1 MEKLV
6 LRLFSIFVISTQ
18 PTFNQ
23 WATFLSNTPFSHIPT
38 EISGALKKRIPTCHN
53 EVNLISFLAKITIG
67 FDMIRGVLS
76 DARCGNAFRSALSL
90 ILVQITLFGD
100 CINGIAPLMS
110 SAFAQEAQKSSISL
124 NEPLFDIQVEGN
136 ESIPALSILQK
147 TKIQRGR
154 PVSRDQV
161 IEDVRQ
167 LFATR
172 WFSSVQPVYRKTDQ
186 GLVLVFKV
194 KERPIVEK
202 VEFRGNSKIK
212 TKRLEATTG
221 LKIGSPF
228 DISANQESVHRIKQL
243 YVERGYRFA
252 EVKLLKGDGPDDRQV
267 IFEINE
273 GPKVVVSGISF
284 QGNKF
289 VSSGVLKTK
298 LLTKKA
304 PLGLSVLG
312 GKFDPATVEDDL
324 ISLKQYYNGLGF
336 FDVKIEEKV
345 GFNKDRS
352 KVQIDYTVNE
362 GKRYQIRD
370 ILIEG
375 NQIFSEEEIRDDIK
389 LASGEFFNSRTLSTD
404 VEKLTTKYGERGHLF
419 ARVNPVPR
427 FLEAPGEVDLVYQ
440 INEDKPYRIRRIT
453 PHIAGDNPRTKSS
466 VLTNPLMVSPGDLA
480 NQRLITKSKRRIEGG
495 QVFEKGPQNGPR
507 INVTKVDPQRELAE
521 IRKDDV
527 LRGQNNENNEL
538 DHNVEQGQ
546 IYDDGILNEQKR
558 EQEVFRGQNYDNGI
572 PQPLNPLFGNS
583 PLGDPMG
590 TEFPQQQP
598 GWVDLDVYASES
610 RTGRLMF
617 GVGVNSDAGVVGSIV
632 LQEQNFDILR
642 PPRSFEDI
650 LDGTAWRGGGQQF
663 RAEAVPGDQ
672 VSRYLVNWTDP
683 YFLDTNF
690 SLGVSGFYFTR
701 YYTNWNEE
709 RVGTRLNLGR
719 QLTQEWSV
727 NGQFRLENV
736 DLMNPTTPTPAIVQQ
751 SVGNNLLNTFR
762 LAATHDTRDAAFLPA
777 EGHIFEAAVEQ
788 AVGDF
793 DYTRLET
800 NASQYFTIYKRP
812 DGGGRHILSLSASLG
827 WTDTGT
833 PVFERYYAGGFQT
846 FRGFEFRGVTPREN
860 GVAIGG
866 RWSFLGS
873 AQYMVPIT
881 ADEMIQM
888 VFFSDFGT
896 VEDSV
901 TLDQFRV
908 SVGAGLRLTVPAMGP
923 VPVALDFAVPLAK
936 ESFDQ
941 TQVFSF
947 YVGFT
952 R

>member
-1 MEKLV
+1 M
-6 LRLFSIFVISTQ
+6 
-18 PTFNQ
+18 
-23 WATFLSNTPFSHIPT
+23 
-38 EISGALKKRIPTCHN
+38 ALC
-53 EVNLISFLAKITIG
+53 
-67 FDMIRGVLS
+67 
-76 DARCGNAFRSALSL
+76 L
-90 ILVQITLFGD
+90 ILVQLTLFGD
-100 CINGIAPLMS
+100 CFNGMIPLINTAC
-110 SAFAQEAQKSSISL
+110 AQEPAKKSFSL
-124 NEPLFDIQVEGN
+124 NDPIFDIQVEGN
-136 ESIPALSILQK
+136 HSIPALAILQK

-154 PVSRDQV
+154 PATRDQV
-161 IEDVRQ
+161 LEDVRL

-172 WFSSVQPVYRKTDQ
+172 WFSSVQPVYRNTEQ

-202 VEFRGNSKIK
+202 VEFRGNKKVK

-221 LKIGSPF
+221 LKVGSPF
-228 DISANQESVHRIKQL
+228 DVSANQESVQRIKQL

-252 EVKLLKGDGPDDRQV
+252 EINLLKGGDPEDRQV
-267 IFEINE
+267 IFEIKE
-273 GPKVVVSGISF
+273 GPKVIVTGIKF
-284 QGNKF
+284 NGNKF
-289 VSSGVLKTK
+289 VSDGVLKTK

-304 PLGLSVLG
+304 PLGMGVFG
-312 GKFDPATVEDDL
+312 GKFDPTTVEDDL
-324 ISLKQYYNGLGF
+324 VALKQYYNSLGF
-336 FDVKIEEKV
+336 FDVKIDEKI
-345 GFNKDRS
+345 GFNKERS
-352 KVQIDYTVNE
+352 HVQIEYTVNE
-362 GKRYQIRD
+362 GKRYKIRD

-375 NQIFSEEEIRDDIK
+375 NRIFSEDEIRDNIH
-389 LASGEFFNSRTLSTD
+389 LASGEYFNSRTLSKD
-404 VEKLTTKYGERGHLF
+404 VDQLTVKYGELGHLF
-419 ARVNPVPR
+419 AKVNPVPR

-440 INEDKPYRIRRIT
+440 ISEDKPYRIRKIT
-453 PHIAGDNPRTKSS
+453 PHISGDNPRTKSS
-466 VLTNPLMVSPGDLA
+466 VLTNPLMVAPGDLA
-480 NQRLITKSKRRIEGG
+480 NQRLITKSKRRIEGNK
-495 QVFEKGPQNGPR
+495 VFQTGPQNGPR
-507 INVTKVDPQRELAE
+507 INVTRVDPQRELAE
-521 IRKDDV
+521 VRRDDV
-527 LRGQNNENNEL
+527 VRGQNYEL
-538 DHNVEQGQ
+538 DQKFDQGV
-546 IYDDGILNEQKR
+546 IYDDGIIHEQQR
-558 EQEVFRGQNYDNGI
+558 TQEVFRGQNYDNGI
-572 PQPLNPLFGNS
+572 PEPLNPLFGNS

-632 LQEQNFDILR
+632 LQEENFDILR
-642 PPRSFEDI
+642 PPRSMEDI
-650 LDGTAWRGGGQQF
+650 LDGTAWRGGGQRF

-701 YYTNWNEE
+701 FYTDWDEE
-709 RVGTRLNLGR
+709 RVGMRLNLGR

-736 DLMNPTTPTPAIVQQ
+736 DLKNPRIPTPPIVQQ

-762 LAATHDTRDAAFLPA
+762 LSATHDTRDAAFLPA
-777 EGHIFEAAVEQ
+777 EGHILEFAAEQ

-793 DYTRLET
+793 DYSRLET

-827 WTDTGT
+827 WTDSDT

-846 FRGFEFRGVTPREN
+846 FRGFEFRGVTPRQY

-896 VEDSV
+896 VEEDVS
-901 TLDQFRV
+901 LDQFRV

-923 VPVALDFAVPLAK
+923 VPVALDFSVPLAK
-936 ESFDQ
+936 ETFDQ

>member
-1 MEKLV
+1 
-6 LRLFSIFVISTQ
+6 
-18 PTFNQ
+18 
-23 WATFLSNTPFSHIPT
+23 
-38 EISGALKKRIPTCHN
+38 
-53 EVNLISFLAKITIG
+53 
-67 FDMIRGVLS
+67 MIRGVLS
-76 DARCGNAFRSALSL
+76 DTRCNSAFNRAIRL
-90 ILVQITLFGD
+90 ILVQIIIFGN
-100 CINGIAPLMS
+100 CIGGVSPLINSVCAQGISKPAIDP
-110 SAFAQEAQKSSISL
+110 K
-124 NEPLFDIQVEGN
+124 EPIFDVRVEGN
-136 ESIPALSILQK
+136 ESIPALAILQK

-154 PVSRDQV
+154 PATRDMV
-161 IEDVRQ
+161 LEDVRL

-172 WFSSVQPVYRKTDQ
+172 WFSSVSPVYRKTDQ
-186 GLVLVFKV
+186 GLVLVYKV

-202 VEFRGNSKIK
+202 VEFRGNDKVK
-212 TKRLEATTG
+212 TKRLAATTG
-221 LKIGSPF
+221 LKVGSPY
-228 DISANQESVHRIKQL
+228 DIAANQESVNRLKQL

-252 EVKLLKGDGPDDRQV
+252 EIKLLKGDHPDDREV
-267 IFEINE
+267 IFDIKE
-273 GPKVVVSGISF
+273 GPKVVVSSIKFS
-284 QGNKF
+284 GNKF
-289 VSSGVLKTK
+289 VRDGVLKTK
-298 LLTKKA
+298 LQTKKA
-304 PLGLSVLG
+304 PLGLSILG
-312 GKFDPATVEDDL
+312 GKFDPATIQDDL

-336 FDVKIEEKV
+336 FDVKIDEKV
-345 GFNKDRS
+345 GYNKDKSR
-352 KVQIDYTVNE
+352 VQIVYTINE
-362 GKRYQIRD
+362 GKRYKVRD

-375 NQIFSEEEIRDDIK
+375 NRIFSEEEIREDIE
-389 LASGEFFNSRTLSTD
+389 LASGEFFNSRTLSSD
-404 VEKLTTKYGERGHLF
+404 VEKLTTRYGELGHLF
-419 ARVNPVPR
+419 AKVNPVPR
-427 FLEAPGEVDLVYQ
+427 FLEKPGEVDLVYQ
-440 INEDKPYRIRRIT
+440 INEDKPYRIRKIT
-453 PHIAGDNPRTKSS
+453 AHIAGDNPRTKSS
-466 VLTNPLMVSPGDLA
+466 VLLNPMLVAPGDRA
-480 NQRLITKSKRRIEGG
+480 NQRLIAKSKRRIEGG
-495 QVFEKGPQNGPR
+495 KVFERGPQNGPR
-507 INVTKVDPQRELAE
+507 ISVTRVDPKKEVIVNRENDILRAQNANYQQKVQTVRHPNLKYYKQTERNQDLFDEIKTEPVAFESPQRSG
-521 IRKDDV
+521 D
-527 LRGQNNENNEL
+527 
-538 DHNVEQGQ
+538 
-546 IYDDGILNEQKR
+546 
-558 EQEVFRGQNYDNGI
+558 VFRAQNYDNGI
-572 PQPLNPLFGNS
+572 PEPLNPMFGNS

-632 LQEQNFDILR
+632 LQEENFDILR

-650 LDGTAWRGGGQQF
+650 LDGTAWRGGGQRF

-701 YYTNWNEE
+701 FYTDWDEE
-709 RVGTRLNLGR
+709 RVGTRLSLGR
-719 QLTQEWSV
+719 QLTQEWSI
-727 NGQFRLENV
+727 NGQYRLENV
-736 DLMNPTTPTPAIVQQ
+736 DLRNPRTPTPQIVQD

-762 LAATHDTRDAAFLPA
+762 LALTHDTRDAAFLPA
-777 EGHIFEAAVEQ
+777 EGHLLEMAAEQ

-793 DYTRLET
+793 DYSRLET
-800 NASQYFTIYKRP
+800 NASQYFTLYKRP

-827 WTDTGT
+827 WTDSGT

-846 FRGFEFRGVTPREN
+846 FRGFEFRGVTPRQN

-896 VEDSV
+896 VEESV
-901 TLDQFRV
+901 SLDQFRV
-908 SVGAGLRLTVPAMGP
+908 AVGAGLRLTVPAMGP
-923 VPVALDFAVPLAK
+923 VPVALDFSVPLAK

>member
-1 MEKLV
+1 
-6 LRLFSIFVISTQ
+6 
-18 PTFNQ
+18 
-23 WATFLSNTPFSHIPT
+23 
-38 EISGALKKRIPTCHN
+38 
-53 EVNLISFLAKITIG
+53 
-67 FDMIRGVLS
+67 MIRGVLS
-76 DARCGNAFRSALSL
+76 DTRCGNAFRLALCL
-90 ILVQITLFGD
+90 ILVQLTLFGD
-100 CINGIAPLMS
+100 CFNGAIPLTN
-110 SAFAQEAQKSSISL
+110 SACAQETAKKSISL
-124 NEPLFDIQVEGN
+124 NDPIFDIRVEGN
-136 ESIPALSILQK
+136 HSIPALAILQK

-154 PVSRDQV
+154 PASRDQV
-161 IEDVRQ
+161 LEDVRL

-186 GLVLVFKV
+186 GLVLVYKV

-202 VEFRGNSKIK
+202 VEFRGNKKVK

-221 LKIGSPF
+221 LKVGSPF
-228 DISANQESVHRIKQL
+228 DVAANQESVQRIKQL

-252 EVKLLKGDGPDDRQV
+252 EIKLLKGDDANDRQV
-267 IFEINE
+267 IFEIKE
-273 GPKVVVSGISF
+273 GPKVIVTGIKFS
-284 QGNKF
+284 GNKF
-289 VSSGVLKTK
+289 VRDGVLKTK

-304 PLGLSVLG
+304 PLGLSVFG
-312 GKFDPATVEDDL
+312 GKFDPSTVEDDL
-324 ISLKQYYNGLGF
+324 ISLKQYYNSLGF
-336 FDVKIEEKV
+336 FDVKIDEKI
-345 GFNKDRS
+345 GFNKERS
-352 KVQIDYTVNE
+352 HVQIEYTVNE
-362 GKRYQIRD
+362 GKRYKIRD

-375 NQIFSEEEIRDDIK
+375 NRIFSEDEIRDNIK

-404 VEKLTTKYGERGHLF
+404 VEKLTDKYGELGHLF
-419 ARVNPVPR
+419 AKVNPVPR

-440 INEDKPYRIRRIT
+440 INEDKPYRIRKIT
-453 PHIAGDNPRTKSS
+453 GHIAGDNPRTKSS
-466 VLTNPLMVSPGDLA
+466 VLTNPLMVAPGDLA
-480 NQRLITKSKRRIEGG
+480 NQKLIAKSKRRIEGNK
-495 QVFEKGPQNGPR
+495 VFQTGPQNGPR
-507 INVTKVDPQRELAE
+507 INVTRVDPQRELAE
-521 IRKDDV
+521 VRRDDV
-527 LRGQNNENNEL
+527 VRGQNYEL
-538 DHNVEQGQ
+538 DQKFDQGV
-546 IYDDGILNEQKR
+546 IYDDGIIHEQR
-558 EQEVFRGQNYDNGI
+558 RSQEVFRGQNYDNGI
-572 PQPLNPLFGNS
+572 PEPLNPLFGNS

-632 LQEQNFDILR
+632 LQEENFDILR

-650 LDGTAWRGGGQQF
+650 MDGTAWRGGGQRF

-701 YYTNWNEE
+701 FYTDWDEE
-709 RVGTRLNLGR
+709 RVGTRLSLGR

-736 DLMNPTTPTPAIVQQ
+736 DLRNPRTPTPPIVQQ
-751 SVGNNLLNTFR
+751 SVGNNLLSTFR
-762 LAATHDTRDAAFLPA
+762 LSATHDTRDAAFQPA
-777 EGHIFEAAVEQ
+777 EGHILELAAEQ

-793 DYTRLET
+793 DYSRLET
-800 NASQYFTIYKRP
+800 NASQYFTLYKRP

-827 WTDTGT
+827 WTDTDT

-846 FRGFEFRGVTPREN
+846 FRGFEFRGVTPRQN
-860 GVAIGG
+860 GVAVGG

-881 ADEMIQM
+881 ADEMVQM

-896 VEDSV
+896 VEEDVS
-901 TLDQFRV
+901 LDQFRV
-908 SVGAGLRLTVPAMGP
+908 AVGAGLRLTVPAMGP
-923 VPVALDFAVPLAK
+923 VPVALDFSVPLAK

>member
-1 MEKLV
+1 
-6 LRLFSIFVISTQ
+6 
-18 PTFNQ
+18 
-23 WATFLSNTPFSHIPT
+23 
-38 EISGALKKRIPTCHN
+38 
-53 EVNLISFLAKITIG
+53 
-67 FDMIRGVLS
+67 MIRGVLS
-76 DARCGNAFRSALSL
+76 DARCGNAFRWAFGL
-90 ILVQITLFGD
+90 ILVQITLFGE
-100 CINGIAPLMS
+100 CIEGIAPSMN
-110 SAFAQEAQKSSISL
+110 SAFAQKAEKGSISVD
-124 NEPLFDIQVEGN
+124 EPLFDIRVEGN
-136 ESIPALSILQK
+136 ESIPSLAILQK

-154 PVSRDQV
+154 PASRDQV
-161 IEDVRQ
+161 IEDVRH

-172 WFSSVQPVYRKTDQ
+172 WFSSVRPVYRKTDQ
-186 GLVLVFKV
+186 GLVLIFKV
-194 KERPIVEK
+194 QERPIVEK
-202 VEFRGNSKIK
+202 VEFRGNKKVK
-212 TKRLEATTG
+212 TKRLAATTG
-221 LKIGSPF
+221 LKVGSPF
-228 DISANQESVHRIKQL
+228 DVSANQESVHRIKQL

-252 EVKLLKGDGPDDRQV
+252 EIQLLKGSNANDRQV
-267 IFEINE
+267 IFEIKE
-273 GPKVVVSGISF
+273 GPKVVVSGIKF
-284 QGNKF
+284 HGNKF
-289 VSSGVLKTK
+289 VPAGVLKTK
-298 LLTKKA
+298 LQTKKA
-304 PLGLSVLG
+304 PLGLSMLG

-336 FDVKIEEKV
+336 FDVKIAEKV
-345 GFNKDRS
+345 GYNKARS
-352 KVQIDYTVNE
+352 RVQIEYTVNE
-362 GKRYQIRD
+362 GKRYKIRD
-370 ILIEG
+370 ILIQG
-375 NQIFSEEEIRDDIK
+375 NRIFSEDEIRDDIK
-389 LASGEFFNSRTLSTD
+389 LASGEFFNSRTLSKD
-404 VEKLTTKYGERGHLF
+404 VEKLNLKYGELGHLF
-419 ARVNPVPR
+419 ARVNPVPV
-427 FLEAPGEVDLVYQ
+427 FLETPGEVDLKYQ

-466 VLTNPLMVSPGDLA
+466 VLTNPLMVAPGDLA

-495 QVFEKGPQNGPR
+495 QVFEKGQNGPR
-507 INVTKVDPQRELAE
+507 INVTKVDPKRELAE
-521 IRKDDV
+521 SRKNDI
-527 LRGQNNENNEL
+527 LRGQNQEQ
-538 DHNVEQGQ
+538 NVYKRPRQTRDVLKRPGHEQGAF
-546 IYDDGILNEQKR
+546 R
-558 EQEVFRGQNYDNGI
+558 ESNPAKKVFQEPMPETSIFRGQNYDNGI
-572 PQPLNPLFGNS
+572 PETLNPLYGNS
-583 PLGDPMG
+583 PLGDPLG
-590 TEFPQQQP
+590 TDFPQQQP

-632 LQEQNFDILR
+632 LQEENFDILR

-650 LDGTAWRGGGQQF
+650 MDGTAWRGGGQRF

-701 YYTNWNEE
+701 FYEDWNEE
-709 RVGTRLNLGR
+709 RVGTRLTLGR

-736 DLMNPTTPTPAIVQQ
+736 DLQNPRTPTPAIVQA

-777 EGHIFEAAVEQ
+777 EGHLLEFAAEQ

-793 DYTRLET
+793 DYSRLET

-827 WTDTGT
+827 WTDSDT

-860 GVAIGG
+860 GIAVGG

-896 VEDSV
+896 VEEDVS
-901 TLDQFRV
+901 LDQFRV
-908 SVGAGLRLTVPAMGP
+908 AVGAGLRLTVPAMGP
-923 VPVALDFAVPLAK
+923 VPVALDFSVPLAK
-936 ESFDQ
+936 QDFDQ

>member
-1 MEKLV
+1 
-6 LRLFSIFVISTQ
+6 
-18 PTFNQ
+18 
-23 WATFLSNTPFSHIPT
+23 
-38 EISGALKKRIPTCHN
+38 
-53 EVNLISFLAKITIG
+53 
-67 FDMIRGVLS
+67 MIRGVLS
-76 DARCGNAFRSALSL
+76 DTRCGNALRWASSL
-90 ILVQITLFGD
+90 ILVQIILFGV
-100 CINGIAPLMS
+100 CINGNFPVMK
-110 SAFAQEAQKSSISL
+110 SASAQEGKKSAISL
-124 NEPLFDIQVEGN
+124 DEPLFDIRVEGN

-147 TKIQRGR
+147 TKSQRGR
-154 PVSRDQV
+154 PASRTQV
-161 IEDVRQ
+161 LEDMRL

-172 WFSSVQPVYRKTDQ
+172 WFSSVEPVYRKTEQ
-186 GLVLVFKV
+186 GLVLIFKV

-202 VEFRGNSKIK
+202 VEFRGNKKIK

-221 LKIGSPF
+221 LKVGSPF
-228 DISANQESVHRIKQL
+228 DVSANQESVHRIKQL

-252 EVKLLKGDGPDDRQV
+252 EITLVKGGLADDREV
-267 IFEINE
+267 IFEIKE
-273 GPKVVVSGISF
+273 GPKVVVSGIKF
-284 QGNKF
+284 RGNKF

-298 LLTKKA
+298 LQTKKA
-304 PLGLSVLG
+304 PLGLSILG
-312 GKFDPATVEDDL
+312 GKYDPSTVEDDL
-324 ISLKQYYNGLGF
+324 VSLKQYYNGLGF
-336 FDVKIEEKV
+336 FDVKIKEKV
-345 GFNKDRS
+345 GYNKDRS
-352 KVQIDYTVNE
+352 RVQIEYTINE
-362 GKRYQIRD
+362 GKRYKIRE
-370 ILIEG
+370 ILIQG
-375 NQIFSEEEIRDDIK
+375 NRIFSEEEIRDDFK
-389 LASGEFFNSRTLSTD
+389 LVSGEFFNSRTLSKD
-404 VEKLTTKYGERGHLF
+404 VDKLTTRYGEIGHLF
-419 ARVNPVPR
+419 AKVNPVPR
-427 FLEAPGEVDLVYQ
+427 FLEAPGQVDLVYQ

-466 VLTNPLMVSPGDLA
+466 VLTNPLLVAPGDLA
-480 NQRLITKSKRRIEGG
+480 NQRLIQKSKRRIEGG
-495 QVFEKGPQNGPR
+495 QVFEKGQNGPR
-507 INVTKVDPQRELAE
+507 INITKVDPQREV
-521 IRKDDV
+521 INSRKNDV
-527 LRGQNNENNEL
+527 LRGQNNERDQNIKRTRYNEL
-538 DHNVEQGQ
+538 DQNYERGQ
-546 IYDDGILNEQKR
+546 IYDDGILNEQNRTQKILR
-558 EQEVFRGQNYDNGI
+558 GQNKIFRGQNYDNGI
-572 PQPLNPLFGNS
+572 PEPLNPLFGNS

-632 LQEQNFDILR
+632 LQEENFDILR
-642 PPRSFEDI
+642 PPRSMEDL
-650 LDGTAWRGGGQQF
+650 LDGTAWRGGGQRF

-672 VSRYLVNWTDP
+672 VSRYLLNWTDP

-701 YYTNWNEE
+701 FYEDWDEE
-709 RVGTRLNLGR
+709 RVGTRLTLGR
-719 QLTQEWSV
+719 QLTQEWSI

-736 DLMNPTTPTPAIVQQ
+736 DLRNPRTPTPPIVQQ

-762 LAATHDTRDAAFLPA
+762 IAATHDTRDAAFLPA

-793 DYTRLET
+793 DYSRLET
-800 NASQYFTIYKRP
+800 NASQYFTLFSRP
-812 DGGGRHILSLSASLG
+812 DGGGRHILSISASLG
-827 WTDTGT
+827 WTDSDT

-860 GVAIGG
+860 GIAVGG

-896 VEDSV
+896 VEESV
-901 TLDQFRV
+901 SLDQFRV

-936 ESFDQ
+936 ETFDE

>member
-1 MEKLV
+1 
-6 LRLFSIFVISTQ
+6 
-18 PTFNQ
+18 N
-23 WATFLSNTPFSHIPT
+23 
-38 EISGALKKRIPTCHN
+38 
-53 EVNLISFLAKITIG
+53 IG
-67 FDMIRGVLS
+67 
-76 DARCGNAFRSALSL
+76 C
-90 ILVQITLFGD
+90 
-100 CINGIAPLMS
+100 
-110 SAFAQEAQKSSISL
+110 AQETAKKSFSL
-124 NEPLFDIQVEGN
+124 NEPIFDIQVEGN
-136 ESIPALSILQK
+136 HSIPALAILQK

-154 PVSRDQV
+154 PATRDQV
-161 IEDVRQ
+161 LEDVRL

-172 WFSSVQPVYRKTDQ
+172 WFSSVQPVYRNTEQ

-202 VEFRGNSKIK
+202 VEFRGNKKVK

-221 LKIGSPF
+221 LKVGSPF
-228 DISANQESVHRIKQL
+228 DVSANQESVQRIKQL

-252 EVKLLKGDGPDDRQV
+252 EINLLKGGDPEDRQV
-267 IFEINE
+267 IFEIKE
-273 GPKVVVSGISF
+273 GPKVIVTGIKF
-284 QGNKF
+284 NGNKF
-289 VSSGVLKTK
+289 VSDGVLKTK

-304 PLGLSVLG
+304 PLGMGVFG
-312 GKFDPATVEDDL
+312 GKFDPTTVEDDL
-324 ISLKQYYNGLGF
+324 VALKQYYNSLGF
-336 FDVKIEEKV
+336 FDVKIDEKI
-345 GFNKDRS
+345 GFNKERS
-352 KVQIDYTVNE
+352 HVQIEYTVNE
-362 GKRYQIRD
+362 GKRYKIRD

-375 NQIFSEEEIRDDIK
+375 NRIFSEDEIRDNIH
-389 LASGEFFNSRTLSTD
+389 LASGEYFNSRTLSKD
-404 VEKLTTKYGERGHLF
+404 VDQLTVKYGELGHLF
-419 ARVNPVPR
+419 AKVNPVPR

-440 INEDKPYRIRRIT
+440 ISEDKPYRIRKIT
-453 PHIAGDNPRTKSS
+453 PHISGDNPRTKSS
-466 VLTNPLMVSPGDLA
+466 VLTNPLMVAPGDLA
-480 NQRLITKSKRRIEGG
+480 NQRLITKSKRRIEGNK
-495 QVFEKGPQNGPR
+495 VFQTGPQNGPR
-507 INVTKVDPQRELAE
+507 INVTRVDPQRELAE
-521 IRKDDV
+521 VRRDDV
-527 LRGQNNENNEL
+527 VRGQNYEL
-538 DHNVEQGQ
+538 DQKFDQGV
-546 IYDDGILNEQKR
+546 IYDDGIIHEQQR
-558 EQEVFRGQNYDNGI
+558 TQEVFRGQNYDNGI
-572 PQPLNPLFGNS
+572 PEPLNPLFGNS

-632 LQEQNFDILR
+632 LQEENFDILR
-642 PPRSFEDI
+642 PPRSMEDI
-650 LDGTAWRGGGQQF
+650 LDGTAWRGGGQRF

-701 YYTNWNEE
+701 FYTDWDEE
-709 RVGTRLNLGR
+709 RVGMRLNLGR

-736 DLMNPTTPTPAIVQQ
+736 DLKNPRIPTPPIVQQ

-762 LAATHDTRDAAFLPA
+762 LSATHDTRDAAFLPA
-777 EGHIFEAAVEQ
+777 EGHILEFAAEQ

-793 DYTRLET
+793 DYSRLET

-827 WTDTGT
+827 WTDSDT

-846 FRGFEFRGVTPREN
+846 FRGFEFRGVTPRQY

-896 VEDSV
+896 VEEDVS
-901 TLDQFRV
+901 LDQFRV

-923 VPVALDFAVPLAK
+923 VPVALDFSVPLAK
-936 ESFDQ
+936 ETFDQ

>member
-1 MEKLV
+1 
-6 LRLFSIFVISTQ
+6 
-18 PTFNQ
+18 
-23 WATFLSNTPFSHIPT
+23 
-38 EISGALKKRIPTCHN
+38 
-53 EVNLISFLAKITIG
+53 
-67 FDMIRGVLS
+67 MIRGVLS
-76 DARCGNAFRSALSL
+76 DTRCGNAFRWATSL
-90 ILVQITLFGD
+90 ILVQIILFGD
-100 CINGIAPLMS
+100 FLNGTIPMMS
-110 SAFAQEAQKSSISL
+110 SAFAQENQQRSISL
-124 NEPLFDIQVEGN
+124 NDPLFDIRVEGN
-136 ESIPALSILQK
+136 ESIPALAILQK

-154 PVSRDQV
+154 PVTRDQV
-161 IEDVRQ
+161 LEDVRL

-172 WFSSVQPVYRKTDQ
+172 WFSSVQPVYRKTEQ
-186 GLVLVFKV
+186 GLVLIFKV
-194 KERPIVEK
+194 RERPIVEK
-202 VEFRGNSKIK
+202 VEFRGNKKVK
-212 TKRLEATTG
+212 TKRLAATTG
-221 LKIGSPF
+221 LKVGSPF
-228 DISANQESVHRIKQL
+228 DVSANLESVHRLKQL
-243 YVERGYRFA
+243 YVERGYRFV
-252 EVKLLKGDGPDDRQV
+252 EINLSKGGDANDRQV
-267 IFEINE
+267 IFEIKE
-273 GPKVVVSGISF
+273 GPKVVVSGIKF
-284 QGNKF
+284 RGNKF
-289 VSSGVLKTK
+289 VSAGVLKTK

-304 PLGLSVLG
+304 PFGLSVLG
-312 GKFDPATVEDDL
+312 GKYDPSTVEDDL

-336 FDVKIEEKV
+336 FDVKIAEKV
-345 GFNKDRS
+345 GYNKERS
-352 KVQIDYTVNE
+352 RVQIEYTVNE
-362 GKRYQIRD
+362 GKRYKIRD
-370 ILIEG
+370 ILIKG
-375 NQIFSEEEIRDDIK
+375 NQIFSEDEIRDDIK

-404 VEKLTTKYGERGHLF
+404 VDKLTVKYGERGHLF
-419 ARVNPVPR
+419 AKVNPVPR

-440 INEDKPYRIRRIT
+440 INEDKPYRIRKIT
-453 PHIAGDNPRTKSS
+453 PHISGDNPRTKSS
-466 VLTNPLMVSPGDLA
+466 VLTNPLMVAPGDLA

-495 QVFEKGPQNGPR
+495 SVFEKGPQKGPR
-507 INVTKVDPQRELAE
+507 ISVTKVNPQNELAAM
-521 IRKDDV
+521 RKDDIV
-527 LRGQNNENNEL
+527 RGQNHER
-538 DHNVEQGQ
+538 
-546 IYDDGILNEQKR
+546 EQKQR
-558 EQEVFRGQNYDNGI
+558 PRRSRYQAPRKKQATLKTLSGQEEVFRGQNYDNGI
-572 PQPLNPLFGNS
+572 PEALNPLFGNS

-632 LQEQNFDILR
+632 LQEENFDILR

-650 LDGTAWRGGGQQF
+650 LDGTAWRGGGQRF

-701 YYTNWNEE
+701 FYTDWDEE
-709 RVGTRLNLGR
+709 RVGTRLTLGR

-736 DLMNPTTPTPAIVQQ
+736 DLRNPRTPTPPIVQQ
-751 SVGNNLLNTFR
+751 AVGNNLLNTFR
-762 LAATHDTRDAAFLPA
+762 IAATHDTRDAAFLPA
-777 EGHIFEAAVEQ
+777 EGHILEFAAEQ

-793 DYTRLET
+793 DYSRLET

-827 WTDTGT
+827 WTDSDT

-866 RWSFLGS
+866 RWNFLGS

-896 VEDSV
+896 VEDNVS
-901 TLDQFRV
+901 LDQFRV

-936 ESFDQ
+936 ETFDE

>member
-1 MEKLV
+1 M
-6 LRLFSIFVISTQ
+6 
-18 PTFNQ
+18 N
-23 WATFLSNTPFSHIPT
+23 
-38 EISGALKKRIPTCHN
+38 
-53 EVNLISFLAKITIG
+53 
-67 FDMIRGVLS
+67 
-76 DARCGNAFRSALSL
+76 
-90 ILVQITLFGD
+90 
-100 CINGIAPLMS
+100 
-110 SAFAQEAQKSSISL
+110 SAFAQKAEKGSISID
-124 NEPLFDIQVEGN
+124 EPLFDIRVEGN
-136 ESIPALSILQK
+136 ESIPSLSILQK

-154 PVSRDQV
+154 PASRDQV

-202 VEFRGNSKIK
+202 VEFRGNKKIK
-212 TKRLEATTG
+212 TKRLAATTG
-221 LKIGSPF
+221 LKVGSPF

-252 EVKLLKGDGPDDRQV
+252 EVELLKGNDANDRQV
-267 IFEINE
+267 IFKIKE
-273 GPKVVVSGISF
+273 GPKVVVSGIKF
-284 QGNKF
+284 HGNKF
-289 VSSGVLKTK
+289 VRSGVLKTK
-298 LLTKKA
+298 LQTKKA
-304 PLGLSVLG
+304 PLGLSILG
-312 GKFDPATVEDDL
+312 GKYDPSTVQDDL

-345 GFNKDRS
+345 GYNKERS
-352 KVQIDYTVNE
+352 RVQIEYTVNE
-362 GKRYQIRD
+362 GKRYKIRD
-370 ILIEG
+370 ILIDG
-375 NQIFSEEEIRDDIK
+375 NRIFSEDEIREDIK
-389 LASGEFFNSRTLSTD
+389 LVAGEFFNSRTLSTD
-404 VEKLTTKYGERGHLF
+404 VEKLNLKYGERGHLF

-427 FLEAPGEVDLVYQ
+427 FLETPGEVDLVYQ

-466 VLTNPLMVSPGDLA
+466 VLTNPLLVAPGDLA
-480 NQRLITKSKRRIEGG
+480 NQRLIAKSKRRIEGG
-495 QVFEKGPQNGPR
+495 QVFERGGQNAPR
-507 INVTKVDPQRELAE
+507 INVTKVDPERELAE
-521 IRKDDV
+521 ARKNDI
-527 LRGQNNENNEL
+527 LRGQNRDQNRESRSVL
-538 DHNVEQGQ
+538 
-546 IYDDGILNEQKR
+546 KR
-558 EQEVFRGQNYDNGI
+558 PKRAQEVFKGPEPERKPFKEQANESSIFRGQNFDNGI
-572 PQPLNPLFGNS
+572 PEPLNPLYGNS
-583 PLGDPMG
+583 PLGDPLG
-590 TEFPQQQP
+590 TDFPQQQP

-632 LQEQNFDILR
+632 LQEENFDILR

-650 LDGTAWRGGGQQF
+650 MDGTAWRGGGQRF

-701 YYTNWNEE
+701 FYEDWDEE
-709 RVGTRLNLGR
+709 RVGTRLTLGR
-719 QLTQEWSV
+719 QLTQEWSI

-736 DLMNPTTPTPAIVQQ
+736 DVRNPRPPTPPIVQQ
-751 SVGNNLLNTFR
+751 ALGNNLLNTFR

-777 EGHIFEAAVEQ
+777 EGHLLEFAAEQ

-793 DYTRLET
+793 DYSRLET

-827 WTDTGT
+827 WTDSDT
-833 PVFERYYAGGFQT
+833 PVFERYFAGGFQT

-860 GVAIGG
+860 GIAVGG
-866 RWSFLGS
+866 RWQFLGS
-873 AQYMVPIT
+873 AQYMVPVT

-896 VEDSV
+896 VEESV
-901 TLDQFRV
+901 SLDQFRV
-908 SVGAGLRLTVPAMGP
+908 AVGAGLRLTVPAMGP
-923 VPVALDFAVPLAK
+923 VPVALDFSVPLAK

>member
-1 MEKLV
+1 
-6 LRLFSIFVISTQ
+6 
-18 PTFNQ
+18 
-23 WATFLSNTPFSHIPT
+23 
-38 EISGALKKRIPTCHN
+38 
-53 EVNLISFLAKITIG
+53 
-67 FDMIRGVLS
+67 MIRGVLS
-76 DARCGNAFRSALSL
+76 DARCGHAFRWAFSL

-100 CINGIAPLMS
+100 YTNGFDPMVS
-110 SAFAQEAQKSSISL
+110 SAFAQQAEKKSISFD
-124 NEPLFDIQVEGN
+124 EPLFDIRVEGN
-136 ESIPALSILQK
+136 ESIPSLSILQK

-154 PVSRDQV
+154 PATRDQ
-161 IEDVRQ
+161 ITDDVRE

-172 WFSSVQPVYRKTDQ
+172 WFSSVKPVYRKTEQ

-202 VEFRGNSKIK
+202 VEFRGNKKIK

-221 LKIGSPF
+221 LKVGSPF

-252 EVKLLKGDGPDDRQV
+252 EIQLIKGNNTEDRQV
-267 IFEINE
+267 IFDIKE
-273 GPKVVVSGISF
+273 GPKVVVSSIKF
-284 QGNKF
+284 RGNKIA
-289 VSSGVLKTK
+289 SSGVLKTK
-298 LLTKKA
+298 LQTKKA
-304 PLGLSVLG
+304 PLGLSFLG
-312 GKFDPATVEDDL
+312 GKYDPATVEDDL

-336 FDVKIEEKV
+336 FDVKIKEKV
-345 GFNKDRS
+345 GYNKDRS
-352 KVQIDYTVNE
+352 RVQIEYTVNE
-362 GKRYQIRD
+362 GKRYKIRD
-370 ILIEG
+370 ILIKG
-375 NQIFSEEEIRDDIK
+375 NRIFSEEEIRGGMK
-389 LASGEFFNSRTLSTD
+389 MVSGEFFNSRTLSSD
-404 VEKLTTKYGERGHLF
+404 VEKLNLKYGELGHLF

-427 FLEAPGEVDLVYQ
+427 FLETPGEVDLIYQ
-440 INEDKPYRIRRIT
+440 INEDKPYRIRKIT

-466 VLTNPLMVSPGDLA
+466 VLTNPLLVAPGDLA

-495 QVFEKGPQNGPR
+495 QVFDRGPQNGPR

-521 IRKDDV
+521 SRKNDI
-527 LRGQNNENNEL
+527 LRGQNR
-538 DHNVEQGQ
+538 DR
-546 IYDDGILNEQKR
+546 DGVIKASHR
-558 EQEVFRGQNYDNGI
+558 TQEVFKGPKPSQKSKPQVFQEPLESTSIFRGQNYDNGI
-572 PQPLNPLFGNS
+572 PESLNPIYGNS
-583 PLGDPMG
+583 PLGDPLG
-590 TEFPQQQP
+590 TDFPQQQP

-632 LQEQNFDILR
+632 LQEENFDILR

-650 LDGTAWRGGGQQF
+650 MDGTAWRGGGQRF

-701 YYTNWNEE
+701 YYEDWNEE
-709 RVGTRLNLGR
+709 RVGTRLTLGR
-719 QLTQEWSV
+719 QLTQEWSI

-736 DLMNPTTPTPAIVQQ
+736 NLRNPRVPTPPIVQA
-751 SVGNNLLNTFR
+751 SVGNNMLNTFR

-777 EGHIFEAAVEQ
+777 EGHLLEFAVEQ

-793 DYTRLET
+793 DYSRLET

-812 DGGGRHILSLSASLG
+812 DGGGRHILSLSASMG
-827 WTDTGT
+827 WTDTDT

-846 FRGFEFRGVTPREN
+846 FRGFEFRGVTPRES
-860 GVAIGG
+860 GTAIGG
-866 RWSFLGS
+866 RWQFLGS

-896 VEDSV
+896 VEEKVS
-901 TLDQFRV
+901 LDQFRV

-923 VPVALDFAVPLAK
+923 VPVALDFSVPLAK
-936 ESFDQ
+936 ETFDQ

>member
-1 MEKLV
+1 M
-6 LRLFSIFVISTQ
+6 I
-18 PTFNQ
+18 
-23 WATFLSNTPFSHIPT
+23 NT
-38 EISGALKKRIPTCHN
+38 AC
-53 EVNLISFLAKITIG
+53 
-67 FDMIRGVLS
+67 
-76 DARCGNAFRSALSL
+76 
-90 ILVQITLFGD
+90 
-100 CINGIAPLMS
+100 
-110 SAFAQEAQKSSISL
+110 AQEPAKKSFSL
-124 NEPLFDIQVEGN
+124 NDPIFDIQVEGN
-136 ESIPALSILQK
+136 HSIPALAILQK

-154 PVSRDQV
+154 PATRDQV
-161 IEDVRQ
+161 LEDVRL

-172 WFSSVQPVYRKTDQ
+172 WFSSVQPVYRNTEQ

-202 VEFRGNSKIK
+202 VEFRGNKKVK

-221 LKIGSPF
+221 LKVGSPF
-228 DISANQESVHRIKQL
+228 DVSANQESVQRIKQL

-252 EVKLLKGDGPDDRQV
+252 EISLLKGGDPEDRQV
-267 IFEINE
+267 IFEIKE
-273 GPKVVVSGISF
+273 GPKVIVTGIKFS
-284 QGNKF
+284 GNKF
-289 VSSGVLKTK
+289 VSDGVLKTK

-304 PLGLSVLG
+304 PLGMGVFG
-312 GKFDPATVEDDL
+312 GKFDPSTVEDDL
-324 ISLKQYYNGLGF
+324 VALKQYYNSLGF
-336 FDVKIEEKV
+336 FDVKIDEKI
-345 GFNKDRS
+345 GFNKERS
-352 KVQIDYTVNE
+352 HVQIEYTVNE
-362 GKRYQIRD
+362 GKRYKIRD

-375 NQIFSEEEIRDDIK
+375 NRIFSEDEIRDNIK
-389 LASGEFFNSRTLSTD
+389 LASGEYFNSRTLSKD
-404 VEKLTTKYGERGHLF
+404 VDQLTVKYGELGHLF
-419 ARVNPVPR
+419 AKVNPVPR

-440 INEDKPYRIRRIT
+440 ISEDKPYRIRKIT
-453 PHIAGDNPRTKSS
+453 PHISGDNPRTKSS
-466 VLTNPLMVSPGDLA
+466 VLTNPLMVAPGDLA
-480 NQRLITKSKRRIEGG
+480 NQRLITKSKRRIEGNK
-495 QVFEKGPQNGPR
+495 VFQTGPQNGPR
-507 INVTKVDPQRELAE
+507 INVTRVDPQRELAE
-521 IRKDDV
+521 VRRDDV
-527 LRGQNNENNEL
+527 VRGQNYEL
-538 DHNVEQGQ
+538 DQKLDQGV
-546 IYDDGILNEQKR
+546 IYDDGIIHEQQR
-558 EQEVFRGQNYDNGI
+558 TQEVFRGQNYDNGI
-572 PQPLNPLFGNS
+572 PEPLNPLFGNS

-632 LQEQNFDILR
+632 LQEENFDILR
-642 PPRSFEDI
+642 PPRSMEDI
-650 LDGTAWRGGGQQF
+650 LDGTAWRGGGQRF

-701 YYTNWNEE
+701 FYTDWDEE
-709 RVGTRLNLGR
+709 RVGMRLNLGR

-736 DLMNPTTPTPAIVQQ
+736 DLRNPRQPTPPIVQE

-762 LAATHDTRDAAFLPA
+762 LSATHDTRDAAFLPA
-777 EGHIFEAAVEQ
+777 EGHILEFAAEQ

-793 DYTRLET
+793 DYSRLET

-827 WTDTGT
+827 WTDTDT

-846 FRGFEFRGVTPREN
+846 FRGFEFRGVTPRQY

-896 VEDSV
+896 VEEDVS
-901 TLDQFRV
+901 LDQFRV

-923 VPVALDFAVPLAK
+923 VPVALDFSVPLAK
-936 ESFDQ
+936 ETFDQ